1 MDQPAAGSAAASG
14 RTTRPGSLAAW
25 LQVGRAN
32 SLAIATIG
40 VLVGGAAALYEGMAS
55 WRLLLAW
62 VGAAAAQAGTNLTN
76 VSHNYKAGVA
86 AGDEPSGFEPDPEAS
101 SAVVWSGR
109 LAPDRVRRAAHLCFG
124 VTAAAGITLTAL
136 CGWEILA
143 LGIPGVAAGYFYAAP
158 PLRLAHRGLGVPTVF
173 VFMGPVMVAGSAF
186 TVTLDLSLPALAAS
200 VPVGLVAAGIMHVND
215 LRDFGADLAH
225 GKTTVSTLLGW
236 GPAATLLAW
245 IDGLAFASVGA
256 GTALGLLPWT
266 VLLVL
271 PTIPLAV
278 KQLRLVRQRTPA
290 SLESAWREGV
300 KLHTAFGVLLVVG
313 LAAGAVL

>member
-1 MDQPAAGSAAASG
+1 MDQPTASSG
-14 RTTRPGSLAAW
+14 GASRGTTRSGSLAVW
-25 LQVGRAN
+25 LQVSRAN

-40 VLVGGAAALYEGMAS
+40 VLVGGAAALYEGVTS

-76 VSHNYKAGVA
+76 VSHNYKAGAA
-86 AGDEPSGFEPDPEAS
+86 AGAGPSTFEPDSEAS

-109 LAPDRVRRAAHLCFG
+109 LAPDRVRRAAYLCFG
-124 VTAAAGITLTAL
+124 VTAAAGIALTAL

-158 PLRLAHRGLGVPTVF
+158 PLRLARRALGVPTVF

-186 TVTLDLSLPALAAS
+186 TVTLDLSAPALAAS

-215 LRDFGADLAH
+215 LRDFDADLAH
-225 GKTTVSTLLGW
+225 GKTTVSTLLGR
-236 GPAATLLAW
+236 GPATALLGW
-245 IDGLAFASVGA
+245 IDGLAFASAGA
-256 GTALGLLPWT
+256 AVALGLLPWT

-278 KQLRLVRQRTPA
+278 EQLRLARERSPA
-290 SLESAWREGV
+290 SLESAWRQGV

-313 LAAGAVL
+313 LAAAAAL